1 MDIARFIHVLGVVI
15 WVGGMFF
22 AYVAL
27 RPVAAVLLQP
37 PERLRLWDGTFRRFF
52 TWVWVAV
59 AGILAS
65 GLWMIMLMGGFGGMP
80 LHVHVMFAAGVIMM
94 LIFAHVYFAPY
105 GRLKRLVSAQD
116 WPAAGAALG
125 QIRKL
130 VGINLTLGL
139 ITLGVATA
147 GRLLA

>member
-1 MDIARFIHVLGVVI
+1 MDIARFIHVLGIVI

-27 RPVAAVLLQP
+27 RPVAAAVLQP
-37 PERLRLWDGTFRRFF
+37 PERLRLWEATFRRFF
-52 TWVWVAV
+52 TWVWVSV

-65 GLWMIMLMGGFGGMP
+65 GVWMILLMGGFGRMP
-80 LHVHVMFAAGVIMM
+80 SHVHVMVAVGVIMM

-105 GRLKRLVSAQD
+105 GRLKRRVSAQD
-116 WPAAGAALG
+116 WAAAAGALG

-130 VGINLTLGL
+130 VGINLILGL
-139 ITLGVATA
+139 ITVAVGTA
-147 GRLLA
+147 GRLLT

>member
-1 MDIARFIHVLGVVI
+1 MDIARFIHVLGIVI

-27 RPVAAVLLQP
+27 RPVAAAVLQP
-37 PERLRLWDGTFRRFF
+37 PERLRLWEATFRRFF

-59 AGILAS
+59 AGILTS
-65 GLWMIMLMGGFGGMP
+65 GVWMILLMGGFGRMP
-80 LHVHVMFAAGVIMM
+80 PHVHVMFAVGVIMM

-116 WPAAGAALG
+116 WAAAAAALG
-125 QIRKL
+125 QIRNL
-130 VGINLTLGL
+130 VGINLMLGL
-139 ITLGVATA
+139 ITVAVGTA